1 MYDSDVSVQSIVF
14 HPEGAFDI
22 TFAEQRDFNPKGT
35 LLRQL
40 MAPAGLLPEQHVQE
54 VLDAIRELL
63 DMALE
68 ARNDDPTT
76 RLSRR

>member
-1 MYDSDVSVQSIVF
+1 MYDSDVSIQSIVF

-22 TFAEQRDFNPKGT
+22 TYAEQRDFNPKGT
-35 LLRQL
+35 ILRQL
-40 MAPAGLLPEQHVQE
+40 MAPAGLLPEMRIQE

-63 DMALE
+63 DVALD
-68 ARNDDPTT
+68 ARLDTPEQ